1 MRKKLALGTLVG
13 SLLVS
18 ALSAQGCGSTSSG
31 EQSTAPTEVQHFA
44 QMTVEEV
51 AAGLAASDRR
61 LAVFDANS
69 RETYDTRHVPGATWV
84 DYDALTREQLPEDA
98 STPLVFYCF
107 NEHCSASHVA
117 AESAVAM
124 GFSNVSVMGAGIAGW
139 AAAGQ
144 PVESAATPSA
154 PSTTTGTTET
164 ATQ

>member
-1 MRKKLALGTLVG
+1 MRLKLAVGTLVG
-13 SLLVS
+13 SLFVS
-18 ALSAQGCGSTSSG
+18 ALGCGSTSAG
-31 EQSTAPTEVQHFA
+31 EQASAPTEAEHFA
-44 QMTVEEV
+44 QMTVAEV
-51 AAGLAASDRR
+51 AAGFAAGDRR
-61 LAVFDANS
+61 LAGFDANS
-69 RETYDTRHVPGATWV
+69 RETYETRHVPGATWV
-84 DYDALTREQLPEDA
+84 DYDALAREQLPQDQ

-144 PVESAATPSA
+144 PVESASAPSA
-154 PSTTTGTTET
+154 PSTTTTGTET

>member
-1 MRKKLALGTLVG
+1 MRGRLALGTLVG
-13 SLLVS
+13 TLVVS
-18 ALSAQGCGSTSSG
+18 QLGCGSTSSG
-31 EQSTAPTEVQHFA
+31 EQAAAPTEVQHFA
-44 QMTVEEV
+44 QMTVAEV
-51 AAGLAASDRR
+51 AAAMAAPERR
-61 LAVFDANS
+61 IAVYDANA

-84 DYDALTREQLPEDA
+84 DYDAVTRADLPEDQA
-98 STPLVFYCF
+98 TPLVFYCF

-144 PVESAATPSA
+144 PVEGAGAAPA
-154 PSTTTGTTET
+154 PSTAAEGGET